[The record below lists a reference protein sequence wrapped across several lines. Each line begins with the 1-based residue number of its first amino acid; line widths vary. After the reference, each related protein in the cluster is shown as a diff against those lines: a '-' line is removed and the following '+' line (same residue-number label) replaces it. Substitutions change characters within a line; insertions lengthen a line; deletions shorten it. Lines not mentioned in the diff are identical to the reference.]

1 MKIKIV
7 ENKEKPFLYRKEMK
21 LEVEFDKEVPS
32 RGFLREHV
40 AKAAKSEKEMVI
52 IDKIDPNY
60 GIRVANVV
68 AHVYNDK
75 KKMDSFVREH
85 MKKRHEPK
93 ESKEAKPAEEKKEE
107 PVAPKEEKK
116 EAPKEEKKDEP
127 KEESAPKEEKKDEP
141 EAQKE
146 EKKDE

>member
-75 KKMDSFVREH
+75 KKWILLLENI
-85 MKKRHEPK
+85 
-93 ESKEAKPAEEKKEE
+93 
-107 PVAPKEEKK
+107 
-116 EAPKEEKKDEP
+116 
-127 KEESAPKEEKKDEP
+127 
-141 EAQKE
+141 
-146 EKKDE
+146 